1 MSKLIKAEKAKQTA
15 ETEPSTQEG
24 AEKANQKSSDKVKAD
39 TDELLDEIDDLL
51 ETVGLTLAAGFV
63 QKGGQ

>member
-15 ETEPSTQEG
+15 EKEPSVQEG
-24 AEKANQKSSDKVKAD
+24 AEKAGQKSSDKVKAD
-39 TDELLDEIDDLL
+39 TDDLL
-51 ETVGLTLAAGFV
+51 EEIDVLLENVGITFAAQYV